1 MRLSDCKQIFYGKED
16 PDAEMMERKDIIYQ
30 IFLGDRQV
38 WERTSDEGTEKASNK
53 ITTTWRI
60 TNDLTL
66 KSLTESTIITGKINW
81 GDSSVDD
88 WRSGEFNIHY
98 YVDSGLYNITFDC
111 ELIKELPYGQVA
123 AISRIEE
130 YNPGGTS
137 TNELIGVTLGKVPFA
152 SHRLDDDSKGV
163 FEDVLTI
170 ESIVVPQGVTKI
182 PQRLFYNTSFEEI
195 VIPAAIG
202 EDDEELEIKI
212 EQYAFVSNVAR
223 KIRIESKNIVI
234 NSHAFGFD
242 TDDHIINNLKFYC
255 YRNTRADTYAQ
266 ESGIDKSNII
276 YIDDNA

>member
-1 MRLSDCKQIFYGKED
+1 MRLSECKQVFYGKED
-16 PDAEMMERKDIIYQ
+16 PDAEIMERKDIIYQ

-66 KSLTESTIITGKINW
+66 KSLTDSTIITGKINW

-98 YVDSGLYNITFDC
+98 YVDSGLYNIIFDC

-152 SHRLDDDSKGV
+152 GHRLDDDSKGV

-170 ESIVVPQGVTKI
+170 ESIIVPQGVTKI

-202 EDDEELEIKI
+202 EDDEELQIDI
-212 EQYAFVSNVAR
+212 GAYAFTSNVAQ
-223 KIRIESKNIVI
+223 KIRIESKNTVI
-234 NSHAFGFD
+234 GNYAFGYK
-242 TDDHIINNLKFYC
+242 TDGTLINNLIYQC
-255 YRNTRADTYAQ
+255 YENTNAYNYAIDN
-266 ESGIDKSNII
+266 GITPTII
-276 YIDDNA
+276 T

>member
-1 MRLSDCKQIFYGKED
+1 MRLSDCKQVFYGKED

-66 KSLTESTIITGKINW
+66 KSLTESTIITGKVNW

-152 SHRLDDDSKGV
+152 SHKLDDDSKGV
-163 FEDVLTI
+163 FEDILTI

-202 EDDEELEIKI
+202 EDDEELEINI
-212 EQYAFVSNVAR
+212 GAYAFTSNVAQ
-223 KIRIESKNIVI
+223 KIRIESKNTII
-234 NSHAFGFD
+234 GNFAFGYK
-242 TDDHIINNLKFYC
+242 TDGTLINDLIYQCYENTNAYNYAVNNGITPTII
-255 YRNTRADTYAQ
+255 T
-266 ESGIDKSNII
+266 
-276 YIDDNA
+276 

>member
-1 MRLSDCKQIFYGKED
+1 MRLSECKQIFYGKED

-66 KSLTESTIITGKINW
+66 KSLTDSTIITGKINW

-98 YVDSGLYNITFDC
+98 YVDSGLYGITFDC
-111 ELIKELPYGQVA
+111 ELIKDLPYGEVA

-170 ESIVVPQGVTKI
+170 ENIVVPQGVTKI

-195 VIPAAIG
+195 IIPAAIG
-202 EDDEELEIKI
+202 EDDEELQIDI
-212 EQYAFVSNVAR
+212 GAYAFTSNVAQ
-223 KIRIESKNIVI
+223 KIRIESKNTII
-234 NSHAFGFD
+234 GNFAFGYK
-242 TDDHIINNLKFYC
+242 TDGTLINNLIYQC
-255 YRNTRADTYAQ
+255 YENTNAYNYAINN
-266 ESGIDKSNII
+266 GITPTII
-276 YIDDNA
+276 T

>member
-1 MRLSDCKQIFYGKED
+1 MRLSDCKQVFYGKED

-66 KSLTESTIITGKINW
+66 KSLTESTIITGKVNW

-111 ELIKELPYGQVA
+111 ELIKDLPYGQVA

-152 SHRLDDDSKGV
+152 EHRLDNNSKGV

-170 ESIVVPQGVTKI
+170 ESIVVPQGVTQI
-182 PQRLFYNTSFEEI
+182 PDRLFFNTSFEEI

-202 EDDEELEIKI
+202 DNNEELEINI
-212 EQYAFVSNVAR
+212 GQYAFVSNAAR
-223 KIRIESKNIVI
+223 KIRIESKNTVI
-234 NSHAFGFD
+234 GNYAFGYK
-242 TDDHIINNLKFYC
+242 TDGTLIDNLIYQCYENTNAYNYAIDNGITPTII
-255 YRNTRADTYAQ
+255 T
-266 ESGIDKSNII
+266 
-276 YIDDNA
+276 

>member
-1 MRLSDCKQIFYGKED
+1 MRLSNCKQVFYGKED

-66 KSLTESTIITGKINW
+66 KSLTESTIITGKVNW
-81 GDSSVDD
+81 GDSSVDN

-98 YVDSGLYNITFDC
+98 YVDSGLYDITFDC

-202 EDDEELEIKI
+202 E
-212 EQYAFVSNVAR
+212 FS
-223 KIRIESKNIVI
+223 
-234 NSHAFGFD
+234 
-242 TDDHIINNLKFYC
+242 
-255 YRNTRADTYAQ
+255 
-266 ESGIDKSNII
+266 
-276 YIDDNA
+276 

>member
-1 MRLSDCKQIFYGKED
+1 MRLSDCKQVFYGKED

-66 KSLTESTIITGKINW
+66 KSLTESTIIIGKVNW

-98 YVDSGLYNITFDC
+98 YVDSGLYDITFDC

-137 TNELIGVTLGKVPFA
+137 TNELIGVTLGKVSFA

-202 EDDEELEIKI
+202 EDDEELQIDI
-212 EQYAFVSNVAR
+212 GAYAFTSNTAKKV
-223 KIRIESKNIVI
+223 RIESKNTVI
-234 NSHAFGFD
+234 GNYAFGYK
-242 TDDHIINNLKFYC
+242 TDGTLVNDLIYQCYENTNAYNYAINN
-255 YRNTRADTYAQ
+255 
-266 ESGIDKSNII
+266 GITPTII
-276 YIDDNA
+276 T